1 MTEADAA
8 AFRRGVTLDDSY
20 RTKPAELVIL
30 SAGPISEIQVTITEG
45 KYHQVKRMFEAVGK
59 KVIYLKRIA
68 MGGLALDPAMA
79 PGDIRELEPEELSLL
94 ENK

>member
-1 MTEADAA
+1 
-8 AFRRGVTLDDSY
+8 
-20 RTKPAELVIL
+20 
-30 SAGPISEIQVTITEG
+30 
-45 KYHQVKRMFEAVGK
+45 MFEAVGK

>member
-1 MTEADAA
+1 
-8 AFRRGVTLDDSY
+8 
-20 RTKPAELVIL
+20 
-30 SAGPISEIQVTITEG
+30 
-45 KYHQVKRMFEAVGK
+45 
-59 KVIYLKRIA
+59 